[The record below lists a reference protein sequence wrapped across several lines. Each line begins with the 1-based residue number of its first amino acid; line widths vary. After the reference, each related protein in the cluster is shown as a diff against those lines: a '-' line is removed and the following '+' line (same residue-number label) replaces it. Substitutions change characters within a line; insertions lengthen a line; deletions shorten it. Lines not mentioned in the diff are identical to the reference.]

1 MLGQFLNINT
11 ASSSGSLPS
20 NTIPN
25 PKGKI
30 KVITTRSG
38 LAYDG
43 PPAPPTPSTSS
54 KEVEQEPEIL
64 MDQLPKPRE
73 ITFKVISKDSKS
85 IPPLVVQSSYEP
97 VEPARAP
104 NSFEP
109 SSAHNDDSF
118 KELHKFLEMFKKLHF
133 NISLAEALILMPK
146 YTKMMK
152 DLLLNK
158 EKLLEVANTPLIENC
173 STVIMKKLPEK
184 LGDPGRFLI
193 SCDFT
198 KMPQCMALADLGASI
213 NLMPLGIYQKLKLPE
228 LVPTK
233 MSLELANG
241 SLAYPTGIA
250 EDMLVKVGQFSF
262 SADFVIVDY
271 EVNYRVPLI
280 LGRPFLRTA
289 RVLIDVYGEEL
300 ILRDDGE
307 RLVLKLDGRHDKESV
322 NMISIRDFSYDN
334 PIRRVFHQPSGSP
347 TLTSEP
353 LLKFSSPSLS
363 PSEGSDMLLGET
375 NSLDPH
381 NDNSLKLKAFCCDTE
396 EINSGSTTS
405 LTDASPS
412 SHLLETIIYD
422 TYDDLDSKEEKIKES
437 KLLIDYLDDLDSFES
452 SDFLPF
458 PKYDSFFHEDFS
470 EVDALPS
477 TVIEDKVFNPSILI
491 YENLNVTK
499 DKSSKEMFSSK
510 SLDVFDPFAPPLMD
524 HDFTLVIPGISP
536 QFLKSLVFGVLSR
549 FTRASQPLHAF
560 SLGKSN
566 IL

>member
-1 MLGQFLNINT
+1 MLGQFLNMNT
-11 ASSSGSLPS
+11 ASSSGSLLS
-20 NTIPN
+20 TTIPN
-25 PKGKI
+25 PKGEI

-43 PPAPPTPSTSS
+43 PPALLTPLEPS
-54 KEVEQEPEIL
+54 KEQKHPTSGC
-64 MDQLPKPRE
+64 P
-73 ITFKVISKDSKS
+73 VIC
-85 IPPLVVQSSYEP
+85 EP

-104 NSFEP
+104 DSFEP
-109 SSAHNDDSF
+109 SFAHIDNSSTELPKKTHIPYPQRVNANKQKDKSDVQ
-118 KELHKFLEMFKKLHF
+118 LHKFLEMFKKLHF
-133 NISLAEALILMPK
+133 NISLAEALIIMPK

-152 DLLLNK
+152 DLISNK
-158 EKLLEVANTPLIENC
+158 EKLFEVANTPLTENC
-173 STVIMKKLPEK
+173 SVVIMKKLLEK

-193 SCDFT
+193 PCDFT

-381 NDNSLKLKAFCCDTE
+381 NDNSLKLKAFCYDTE

-405 LTDASPS
+405 LMDASPS
-412 SHLLETIIYD
+412 SHLLETS
-422 TYDDLDSKEEKIKES
+422 DDILEEFTNELTHFSFTPK
-437 KLLIDYLDDLDSFES
+437 IDYQPVNVKADLRELEYLLNRDPSKDMVSIFKDFADST
-452 SDFLPF
+452 
-458 PKYDSFFHEDFS
+458 K
-470 EVDALPS
+470 
-477 TVIEDKVFNPSILI
+477 
-491 YENLNVTK
+491 ENLFDTIV
-499 DKSSKEMFSSK
+499 EMFTYEHALDYSS
-510 SLDVFDPFAPPLMD
+510 PP
-524 HDFTLVIPGISP
+524 I
-536 QFLKSLVFGVLSR
+536 
-549 FTRASQPLHAF
+549 
-560 SLGKSN
+560 
-566 IL
+566 